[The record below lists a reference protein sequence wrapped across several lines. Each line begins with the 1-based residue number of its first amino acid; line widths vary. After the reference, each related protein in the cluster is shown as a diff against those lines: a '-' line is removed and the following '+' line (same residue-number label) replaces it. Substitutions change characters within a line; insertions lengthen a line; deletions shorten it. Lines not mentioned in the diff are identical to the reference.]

1 VPVSLISGDGNIMAG
16 FREDIEIALRTGD
29 YFRVYDLAISDLET
43 NPNNLHSQYAI
54 LLSLARTG
62 ANRQARTRL
71 TALLDATKSRKDI
84 PPQLAED
91 FAAMDGRL
99 FKNLALEESGENR
112 RTLAAQSAHRYE
124 NAYYI
129 RGGYFPAINA
139 ATMWLIADEPEK
151 SRAMAQNAL
160 ADIGQTPNEYWP
172 LATAAE
178 AYLLLGEATKARGAL
193 AAALASPAVDFAN
206 VAVTR
211 RQLATICNKLAVSWP
226 SIDLRPSSVII
237 HYCADGSAELSSS
250 GADELTAKIDQL
262 ISGQHVV
269 SAFGTIRNNIELFM
283 TERLLARNVDV
294 QVILPS
300 DARILADI
308 NGDSDGAF
316 FHRLMAC
323 LGKLRSP
330 FLVINSGGPASHAL
344 FVHSTRCAMG
354 LAIMRANLLMIDA
367 SQIVIPCDRYDVG
380 SDTTNVMYI
389 WNRLGRRQTIID
401 CPTERSEIARELPL
415 SDYETKA
422 FIFCDIKG
430 FSKVPEAVLPLFVD
444 QVLGGLA
451 EEIGKYET
459 ELEYKETA
467 GDGIYI
473 VLRNVV
479 AAANCA
485 LALVARINSLPP
497 SPLSSLG
504 IRVSAHVGAVF
515 PAIDPVTG
523 YRKYFGTEIVRAARI
538 EPITPV
544 GECYVTE
551 QFASILALEAPKH
564 FNCDYAGVLE
574 SAKGYGAFRMYSMR
588 ARKTADQI

>member
-1 VPVSLISGDGNIMAG
+1 MAG
-16 FREDIEIALRTGD
+16 FREDIGIALRTGD
-29 YFRVYDLAISDLET
+29 YFRAYDLAISDLEA
-43 NPNNLHSQYAI
+43 NPNNLYSQYAI

-62 ANRQARTRL
+62 ANRQARARL
-71 TALLDATKSRKDI
+71 TTLLDVTKSINDI

-99 FKNLALEESGENR
+99 FKNLALEESGEKR

-124 NAYYI
+124 NAYSI

-211 RQLATICNKLAVSWP
+211 RQLAMICDKLAVSWP
-226 SIDLRPSSVII
+226 SIDLPPSSVII
-237 HYCADGSAELSSS
+237 HYCADGNAELSSS
-250 GADELTAKIDQL
+250 EADELSAKIDQL
-262 ISGQHVV
+262 ISGQNLI
-269 SAFGTIRNNIELFM
+269 SAFGTIRNNTELFL
-283 TERLLARNVDV
+283 TERLLARGVDV
-294 QVILPS
+294 QLILPS
-300 DARILADI
+300 EARILADT
-308 NGDSDGAF
+308 NRDSHDTF
-316 FHRLMAC
+316 FHQLMAC

-330 FLVINSGGPASHAL
+330 FLVMSSGAPISHAL
-344 FVHSTRCAMG
+344 LVHSVRCAMG
-354 LAIMRANLLMIDA
+354 LAIMRANLLMIEA
-367 SQIVIPCDRYDVG
+367 SQIVIRCDRHDAD
-380 SDTTNVMYI
+380 SDTTNVMDI
-389 WNRLGRRQTIID
+389 WNRLGRNQTIID
-401 CPTERSEIARELPL
+401 CPAERSEIVSELPL

-422 FIFCDIKG
+422 FVFCDIKG
-430 FSKVPEAVLPLFVD
+430 FSKVPEMTLPLFVD

-451 EEIGKYET
+451 EEIDKYQS

-485 LALVARINSLPP
+485 LAMVARMNRLP
-497 SPLSSLG
+497 SGPLSSLG

-515 PAIDPVTG
+515 PVIDPVTG
-523 YRKYFGTEIVRAARI
+523 YRKFFGTEIIRAARI

-551 QFASILALEAPKH
+551 QFASILALEAPKG

-588 ARKTADQI
+588 VRKTADQI

>member
-1 VPVSLISGDGNIMAG
+1 MTG
-16 FREDIEIALRTGD
+16 FREDIGVALRTGD
-29 YFRVYDLAISDLET
+29 YFRAYDLAISDLEAD
-43 NPNNLHSQYAI
+43 PNNLYSQYAI

-62 ANRQARTRL
+62 ANRQARARL
-71 TALLDATKSRKDI
+71 TALLNATKSINDI

-99 FKNLALEESGENR
+99 FKNLAFEESGEKR
-112 RTLAAQSAHRYE
+112 RALAAQSAHRYE
-124 NAYYI
+124 NAFSI

-151 SRAMAQNAL
+151 SRAMARNAL
-160 ADIGQTPNEYWP
+160 TDVGQTPNEYWP

-178 AYLLLGEATKARGAL
+178 AYLLLGEETKARGAL
-193 AAALASPAVDFAN
+193 AAALASPAVDFSN

-211 RQLATICNKLAVSWP
+211 RQLATICDKLAVSWP
-226 SIDLRPSSVII
+226 AIDLPSSSVII
-237 HYCADGSAELSSS
+237 HYCADGSAELSLSD
-250 GADELTAKIDQL
+250 ADELTAKIDQL
-262 ISGQHVV
+262 ISDQHLV
-269 SAFGTIRNNIELFM
+269 SAFGTIRNNVELFM
-283 TERLLARNVDV
+283 TERLLARGVDV
-294 QVILPS
+294 QLILPS
-300 DARILADI
+300 DARILADT
-308 NGDSDGAF
+308 NRDSHDAF
-316 FHRLMAC
+316 FDRLVAC
-323 LGKLRSP
+323 LGKLPSP
-330 FLVINSGGPASHAL
+330 FLVMNSGGPANHAL
-344 FVHSTRCAMG
+344 FVHSARCAMG
-354 LAIMRANLLMIDA
+354 LAIMRANLLMIEA
-367 SQIVIPCDRYDVG
+367 SQFAIRCDRHDAG
-380 SDTTNVMYI
+380 SDTTSVMDT

-401 CPTERSEIARELPL
+401 CPAERSEIARELPL

-422 FIFCDIKG
+422 FVFCDIKG
-430 FSKVPEAVLPLFVD
+430 FSKVPEATLPLFVEL
-444 QVLGGLA
+444 VLGGLA
-451 EEIGKYET
+451 EEIVKYQS

-473 VLRNVV
+473 VFRNVV

-485 LALVARINSLPP
+485 LALVARINRLPP
-497 SPLSSLG
+497 GPLSSLG

-523 YRKYFGTEIVRAARI
+523 YRKFFGTEIIRAARI

-544 GECYVTE
+544 GECYITE
-551 QFASILALEAPKH
+551 QFASILTLEAPKQ